1 MEIVPFIP
9 SVVVANEAH
18 TVTEESSYWED
29 AADLLPVFSSAFP
42 SLGPFAFDKEIMA
55 LRIKARKASKEF
67 LEVQLEANRV
77 CKKFA
82 DLKKNPKDGG
92 SPYRLLFRIMTCLL
106 ISKQLFSLLLSLFLI
121 CPNKEEKLSPLKF
134 DKVVRGIFPSDEM
147 FVDYNTIRSD
157 RIILIICGDFNV
169 VKGPGE
175 KIGGVIPTTY
185 FTKDFVDCCNALN
198 LSDAP
203 CVGNFFTWTNGKVKA
218 KLDRH
223 LKGLKAL
230 LKRLNKEEYGHI
242 SKKALRANDEF
253 SQFVQLFDV
262 NSATVED
269 RQKLQ
274 LLRKRACTKYFHDLV
289 KKSYRDRSIACILD
303 EFGQP
308 TTSLA
313 QIGELFVAFYKDLL
327 GKSRSRISCRAEF
340 INDGPIV
347 SVSQQNQLTSA
358 VTNQEIKDV
367 LFDVDDQKA
376 PGSDGYSA
384 AFFKKNWD
392 VIGEDFMDAV
402 KEFFHSGKLL
412 KQINYTVIA
421 LIPKTQQANV
431 VGDFRPISC
440 CNVIYKVISKVLAT
454 RLNTV
459 LPSIIDHAQA
469 AFIGGRSMSDN
480 IFLAQELI
488 RGYAR
493 KRISPRCMLIVDLR
507 KAYDTIS

>member
-1 MEIVPFIP
+1 MWLSHP
-9 SVVVANEAH
+9 SFPQIL
-18 TVTEESSYWED
+18 ED
-29 AADLLPVFSSAFP
+29 AWRVVINST
-42 SLGPFAFDKEIMA
+42 KQY
-55 LRIKARKASKEF
+55 EF
-67 LEVQLEANRV
+67 VQ
-77 CKKFA
+77 
-82 DLKKNPKDGG
+82 
-92 SPYRLLFRIMTCLL
+92 
-106 ISKQLFSLLLSLFLI
+106 
-121 CPNKEEKLSPLKF
+121 
-134 DKVVRGIFPSDEM
+134 
-147 FVDYNTIRSD
+147 
-157 RIILIICGDFNV
+157 
-169 VKGPGE
+169 
-175 KIGGVIPTTY
+175 
-185 FTKDFVDCCNALN
+185 
-198 LSDAP
+198 
-203 CVGNFFTWTNGKVKA
+203 
-218 KLDRH
+218 H

-327 GKSRSRISCRAEF
+327 GKSRPRISCRAEF

-358 VTNQEIKDV
+358 VTNQEIKDA
-367 LFDVDDQKA
+367 LFDVDDPKA
-376 PGSDGYSA
+376 PGSDGYST

-431 VGDFRPISC
+431 VGNFRPISC

-480 IFLAQELI
+480 ILLAQELI

-493 KRISPRCMLIVDLR
+493 KRISPRCMLMVDLR
-507 KAYDTIS
+507 KAYDTISWNFVEEVWNKVREKIGFPKRTLAIRSSMKWIRRLYSGNRRHSKGMAVAVACSVYHIWRHRNAVIHDESCAHLDGLVHVILTDVYRVWSLVCFGLAL